1 MAGNDCVAIGSDL
14 RFGVQNQT
22 LATDFQKL
30 FKIHDKVMLGLCGLG
45 TDAQTVF
52 SKLIFKQNMYKLREE
67 RDMEPVVFSKVVS
80 KMLYE
85 KRFGPY
91 FVSPVIAGL
100 DSNNKPYISSMDSI
114 GAESV
119 SRDFAA
125 VGTNSESLL
134 GMCESIWKPDMD
146 ADELFE
152 TLAQGLLSGVNR
164 DALAGWGAVI
174 YLITPEKVV
183 AKTLRGRMD

>member
-1 MAGNDCVAIGSDL
+1 MREGISIVDNNNNQEQKRRGEG
-14 RFGVQNQT
+14 GVFEEGDEKEKEKDFDEQQNWESSV
-22 LATDFQKL
+22 DEFQSNL
-30 FKIHDKVMLGLCGLG
+30 PKIRTHVNVNL
-45 TDAQTVF
+45 
-52 SKLIFKQNMYKLREE
+52 N
-67 RDMEPVVFSKVVS
+67 
-80 KMLYE
+80 
-85 KRFGPY
+85 
-91 FVSPVIAGL
+91 L